1 MSQQLVTIAR
11 YRDLPSAGLA
21 QSILESAGIRCFLDN
36 QFMVGINWL
45 YSNALGG
52 VKLQVMEQDAGRAIE
67 LLKVQSEPSISDEE
81 TEEDQL
87 PTFACPECGG
97 SEIRTI
103 NYTRKFA
110 ALSLLF
116 SLPLPFFARR
126 HVCKECGHK
135 WK

>member
-1 MSQQLVTIAR
+1 MSQRLITIAQ
-11 YRDLPSAGLA
+11 YRDLPTAGLS
-21 QSILESAGIRCFLDN
+21 QSILESAGITCFLDN
-36 QFMVGINWL
+36 QFMIGINWL

-52 VKLQVMEQDAGRAIE
+52 VKLQVLEKDVEQALK
-67 LLKVQSEPSISDEE
+67 LLKDHSDSEQSDEK
-81 TEEDQL
+81 EEMDQL
-87 PTFACPECGG
+87 PPFVCPECGG
-97 SEIRTI
+97 REITTI

-116 SLPLPFFARR
+116 SLPLLFFAKR